1 MDFYISKFK
10 EPIDAINKINELFDI
25 ELSKLDD
32 TFVIVF
38 DMNFVRPFPLCY
50 IAHGIKEFFAIVKRR
65 RPDITFKVRYNSSQ
79 SGFSYASNMGFF
91 KFISKFIDLGRPPGE
106 LSGSQN
112 YLPIK
117 LESFSE
123 KKRIKGIFLEDGA
136 VAELTAKELSN
147 VLVHDNNELKNLY
160 NYLLRE
166 LIRNIPEHSNSD
178 IVGYAAQYWPSWR
191 LSEICVFDEGRGI
204 FNSLKSNSIHA
215 EYIESDQDALE
226 YALAPGISECFA
238 PGGENLDKS
247 EWANSGY
254 GLYFISEIC
263 KQLKGSLLITSG
275 ASYIYQKPN
284 GQRLYG
290 DAYFKGTIVRI
301 SLPSTVEFNVEQ
313 MLNDIRRNAEK
324 IAKSMDN
331 TYHSAS
337 MSSSMVKVK

>member
-1 MDFYISKFK
+1 MDFYISKFQ

-32 TFVIVF
+32 TFVFVF
-38 DMNFVRPFPLCY
+38 DMNFVKPFPLCY
-50 IAHGIKEFFAIVKRR
+50 IAHGIKEFLAIARRR
-65 RPDITFKVRYNSSQ
+65 RPDITFQVRYTSGQ

-91 KFISKFIDLGRPPGE
+91 KFISEFIDLGRRPGA
-106 LSGSQN
+106 LPGNQN

-117 LESFSE
+117 LESFRE
-123 KKRIKGIFLEDGA
+123 KKRTKGIFLEDGA
-136 VAELTAKELSN
+136 VAELTAEELSS

-178 IVGYAAQYWPSWR
+178 IVGYAAQYWPSSS
-191 LSEICVFDEGRGI
+191 LSEICVFDEGCGI
-204 FNSLKSNSIHA
+204 YSSLKSNSIHA
-215 EYIESDQDALE
+215 EYIESNQDALE

-238 PGGENLDKS
+238 PGGVNPDKS

-263 KQLKGSLLITSG
+263 KQLKGSLLIISG
-275 ASYIYQKPN
+275 TSYIYQKSN

-301 SLPSTVEFNVEQ
+301 SLSSTVEFNVDQ
-313 MLNDIRRNAEK
+313 MLNDIHRNAES

-337 MSSSMVKVK
+337 MSSRMVKVK